1 MLRSNCPE
9 CSKRH
14 AHRRSIL
21 FVFSRAD
28 KTLQDIVYK
37 LVPGLFKGKVIFLE
51 QQTIIKLLFSGLFWH
66 SLGLW
71 CISVSQMKWNGG
83 GTSTPRIVSWNRGKW
98 WRRSTSQRMKS
109 LVCPYSSTR
118 GTSESLT
125 FSFLFFSQ
133 KQQRE
138 LLMPYRFQF
147 KVAPDTIWCC
157 TTWAVEC

>member
-1 MLRSNCPE
+1 MMLFSNCPE
-9 CSKRH
+9 CNKRH
-14 AHRRSIL
+14 THRRSIL
-21 FVFSRAD
+21 FYFSRAD

-37 LVPGLFKGKVIFLE
+37 LVPGLFKGKVVFFRATDYRKAFI
-51 QQTIIKLLFSGLFWH
+51 WH

-118 GTSESLT
+118 GTSESIT
-125 FSFLFFSQ
+125 FS
-133 KQQRE
+133 RE
-138 LLMPYRFQF
+138 NCSCQIGFQF
-147 KVAPDTIWCC
+147 KVAANTIWCC
-157 TTWAVEC
+157 TTWAVK